1 MINTNV
7 FFNVTDFQVQWNEN
21 AAQVLRTSDRYR
33 LYICPALQHGLHVP
47 LSLCSYDV
55 LHHPPVRDDVV
66 GCWRMLEDVGGC
78 WVMLDDVG

>member
-1 MINTNV
+1 MTSMINTNV

-21 AAQVLRTSDRYR
+21 AAQVLRTSDRYK

-55 LHHPPVRDDVV
+55 LHHPPVRDDV
-66 GCWRMLEDVGGC
+66 GGC
-78 WVMLDDVG
+78 WMMMLGDVE